1 MTERSAVS
9 IRPADASDLAS
20 IRAISAAGHDPPDPA
35 TRSFP
40 EAIDAYYLHLIE
52 HGTVLMAEA
61 DDGPVGFGATV
72 GSGRGVHLADLFVVP
87 ERQGRGIGRR
97 LLEDAF
103 GDSWPRTTFSSDDPR
118 ALPLYVRMGMRPL
131 HPNLYLAGDG
141 RRLPEPA
148 GLEVL
153 AATPEDVAAL
163 EREWLGIERPLQ
175 HRYWAS
181 QPEAVPMVVR
191 RLRRAV
197 AAGHAR
203 SRLVGGGR
211 WFSNFTVAPGEEPV
225 GPTLAALRWS
235 VDADGRIGTCVL
247 GPHPVVPELIA
258 SGFRVTDRDTY
269 QASDPRLLDPERVL
283 VNTGFL

>member
-1 MTERSAVS
+1 VTASWSIS
-9 IRPADASDLAS
+9 IRPAGTSDLGT
-20 IRAISAAGHDPPDPA
+20 IRAISGTGHEPPDPA
-35 TRSFP
+35 ASGFP

-52 HGTVLMAEA
+52 HGTVLMAEG
-61 DDGPVGFGATV
+61 DDGPVGFGATIET
-72 GSGRGVHLADLFVVP
+72 GRGVHLADLFVVP
-87 ERQGRGIGRR
+87 DRQGGGIGRR
-97 LLEDAF
+97 VLEAVF
-103 GDSWPRTTFSSDDPR
+103 GDRWPRTTFSSDDPR

-141 RRLPEPA
+141 RRLPEVA
-148 GLEVL
+148 GFEVM
-153 AATPEDVAAL
+153 AATAQDVAGL
-163 EREWLGIERPLQ
+163 EREWLGIERPIQ

-191 RLRRAV
+191 RGRRAV

-203 SRLVGGGR
+203 SRLMGSGR
-211 WFSNFTVAPGEEPV
+211 WFSNFVVAPGEEPV
-225 GPTLAALRWS
+225 APTLAALRWS

-258 SGFRVTDRDTY
+258 AGFRVTDRDTY
-269 QASDPRLLDPERVL
+269 QASDPHLLDPERVL